1 MSYINVFLLDNS
13 YNTKEEISIAKPRNY
28 QEFLLKIK
36 QQFRNLPNYFEIF
49 CIDKNN
55 KEIKINSE
63 EKYRTIEDI
72 LFIREIENNNL
83 LISVFS
89 KNYNKLSDSKKEKLD
104 DKYGCFIC
112 LSIIK
117 HENPYLCYKCQKIF
131 HEKCLKDWDN
141 KCRIENNNFSCP
153 SCRSETPI
161 NIWNKKLDYEEKRK
175 EMADLIDKINE
186 LKEDKIQQFTLIKK
200 YSKYIEKSF
209 EAFKNILLQLNF
221 IHSMLKL
228 QYNYNLNNLINKFPL
243 NFDNLALNDITN
255 TINYELD
262 QFKINLN
269 SIKNINNSNIK
280 VNAIYNNNINNI
292 NNQIPNQ
299 KQMIRKKSN
308 IDNNLCTQYVI
319 SNKNNNNNRIL
330 SAKNNISNKGNSI
343 FNNSLPSYAEIMR
356 NKNIINNNESI
367 RDLGLFKN
375 NINITY
381 SVPTKGYYTIFG
393 GNFVMNNKFNIRLNI
408 NGKQNIE
415 LVSLYELNKGE
426 NNITLIINNQ
436 LTNLSEMFNGC
447 KILKDI
453 KDLEFLDISK
463 VQNLSGM
470 FSGCA
475 NLVDINP
482 LLNWNV
488 SNCTNFSLMFCGCT
502 YLSNISPLQFW
513 NVSKG
518 NDFSYMFCKC
528 TGLYDIKPL
537 QNWNV
542 SNGNDFTRIFSECPL
557 DDLSPIQKWN
567 VSKELLK
574 YIK

>member
-1 MSYINVFLLDNS
+1 MSCINVFLLDNS
-13 YNTKEEISIAKPRNY
+13 YNTKEEIYITKPRNY
-28 QEFLLKIK
+28 QEFLIQIK
-36 QQFRNLPNYFEIF
+36 QKFINLPKYFEIF
-49 CIDKNN
+49 YIDKNN
-55 KEIKINSE
+55 KELKINSE

-72 LFIREIENNNL
+72 LFIRETEKNNL
-83 LISVFS
+83 EISIFS
-89 KNYNKLSDSKKEKLD
+89 KNYNKLSDSRKEKLD
-104 DKYGCFIC
+104 DKYGCLLC

-117 HENPYLCYKCQKIF
+117 QENPYLCYQCQKIF

-141 KCRIENNNFSCP
+141 TCRTQNKNFSCP
-153 SCRSETPI
+153 NCRSETPI
-161 NIWNKKLDYEEKRK
+161 NSWNKKFDYEEKRK
-175 EMADLIDKINE
+175 EMAELIDKINE

-200 YSKYIEKSF
+200 YLKYIEKTF
-209 EAFKNILLQLNF
+209 EVFKNILGQINS
-221 IHSMLKL
+221 IHLMLKL
-228 QYNYNLNNLINKFPL
+228 QYNLSLNNLIKFFPL
-243 NFDNLALNDITN
+243 NLDNLYLNN
-255 TINYELD
+255 INNVIINEFD
-262 QFKINLN
+262 QFKIHFMGN
-269 SIKNINNSNIK
+269 KNISNPNIK
-280 VNAIYNNNINNI
+280 VNAIYNN
-292 NNQIPNQ
+292 QIPNQ
-299 KQMIRKKSN
+299 KQMERRKGN
-308 IDNNLCTQYVI
+308 IDNNLYIQTI
-319 SNKNNNNNRIL
+319 NNTNNKNNNNRIL
-330 SAKNNISNKGNSI
+330 SARNNLSFKGNSI
-343 FNNSLPSYAEIMR
+343 QNNSLPSYDELMRYKNPIM
-356 NKNIINNNESI
+356 NNAQSI
-367 RDLGLFKN
+367 RELNLYKN

-381 SVPTKGYYTIFG
+381 SVETKGYYTIFG

-408 NGKQNIE
+408 NGKRNIE
-415 LVSLYELNKGE
+415 LVSLYKLNQGE

-436 LTNLSEMFNGC
+436 LTNLSEMFSGC

-453 KDLEFLDISK
+453 KDLEFLDIRN

-502 YLSNISPLQFW
+502 YLSNINPLQFW

-528 TGLYDIKPL
+528 TNLYDIKPL

-542 SNGNDFTRIFSECPL
+542 SNGKDFTHIFSECPL

-567 VSKELLK
+567 VPKELLE

>member
-1 MSYINVFLLDNS
+1 MSFINVFLLDNS
-13 YNTKEEISIAKPRNY
+13 YNTKEEICITKPRNY
-28 QEFLLKIK
+28 QEFLIQIK
-36 QQFRNLPNYFEIF
+36 QKFINLPKYFEIF
-49 CIDKNN
+49 YIDKNN
-55 KEIKINSE
+55 KELKINSE

-72 LFIREIENNNL
+72 LFIRETENKNNL
-83 LISVFS
+83 EISIFS
-89 KNYNKLSDSKKEKLD
+89 KNYNKLSDSRKEKLD
-104 DKYGCFIC
+104 DKYGCLLC

-117 HENPYLCYKCQKIF
+117 QENPYLCYQCQKIF

-141 KCRIENNNFSCP
+141 TCRTQNKNFSCP
-153 SCRSETPI
+153 NCRSETPI
-161 NIWNKKLDYEEKRK
+161 NSWNKKFDYEEKRK
-175 EMADLIDKINE
+175 EMAELIDKINE

-200 YSKYIEKSF
+200 YLKYIEKTF
-209 EAFKNILLQLNF
+209 EVFKNILGQINS
-221 IHSMLKL
+221 IHLMLKL
-228 QYNYNLNNLINKFPL
+228 QYNLSLNNLIKSFPL
-243 NFDNLALNDITN
+243 NLDNLYLNDIN
-255 TINYELD
+255 NVINYEFD
-262 QFKINLN
+262 QFKIHFMGN
-269 SIKNINNSNIK
+269 KNISNPNIK
-280 VNAIYNNNINNI
+280 VNAIYNN
-292 NNQIPNQ
+292 QIPNQ
-299 KQMIRKKSN
+299 KQMERRKGN
-308 IDNNLCTQYVI
+308 IDNNLYIQTTNNTN
-319 SNKNNNNNRIL
+319 NKNNNNRIL
-330 SAKNNISNKGNSI
+330 SARNNLSFKGNSI
-343 FNNSLPSYAEIMR
+343 QNNSLPSYDELMRYKNPIM
-356 NKNIINNNESI
+356 NNAQSI
-367 RDLGLFKN
+367 RELNLYKN

-381 SVPTKGYYTIFG
+381 SVETKGYYTIFG

-408 NGKQNIE
+408 NGKRNIE
-415 LVSLYELNKGE
+415 LVSLYELNPGE

-436 LTNLSEMFNGC
+436 LTNLSEMFSGC

-453 KDLEFLDISK
+453 KDLEFLDVRN

-502 YLSNISPLQFW
+502 YLSNINPLQFW

-528 TGLYDIKPL
+528 TNLYDIKPL

-542 SNGNDFTRIFSECPL
+542 SNGKDFTHIFSECPL

-567 VSKELLK
+567 VPKELLE